1 MDAQPESHLTGAEAS
16 AFPEPTA
23 KPEAGRLGWQILDTR
38 RPYTNRVN
46 RLRAD
51 RVEIPGRGELQY
63 CYLERGESVI
73 VVPVTTAGEVV
84 LIRQYRY
91 PVDAH
96 CLELPAGVCRDTGG
110 QPLEAVARKEL
121 REEIGGTAGSLE
133 YVSWF
138 YSSSSISDE
147 VCHIFLARDVALD
160 HPAETEPGEHLV
172 PLLVPVAEALQLARA
187 GRMKTGTCALAILL
201 CEARLR
207 VPGLL

>member
-1 MDAQPESHLTGAEAS
+1 MSPTDALPPGD
-16 AFPEPTA
+16 
-23 KPEAGRLGWQILDTR
+23 KPEAARIGWRLLGSRT
-38 RPYTNRVN
+38 PFESPVN
-46 RLRAD
+46 RMRAD
-51 RVEIPGRGELQY
+51 RLEIPGRGEIEY
-63 CYLERGESVI
+63 SYLERGESVI
-73 VVPVTTAGEVV
+73 VVPVTAHGEVV

-96 CLELPAGVCRDTGG
+96 CLELPAGVCRDTAE

-121 REEIGGTAGSLE
+121 HEEVGGTAGSLE

-147 VCHIFLARDVALD
+147 VCHIFLARDVVLD
-160 HPAETEPGEHLV
+160 HAAETEPGEHLE
-172 PLLVPVAEALQLARA
+172 PLLVPVSEAVKLARD

-207 VPGLL
+207 EQNPS